1 MSLPSRAS
9 DHLER
14 TGGQSA
20 GDELRRNGR
29 VPDLRRYGP
38 GQRSG
43 RGGGARRRQVARKG
57 ATTFE
62 RRGVKGAEVEA
73 DGRQRSG
80 AGSAIG
86 GICAATKPRD
96 AEVGATTSNKTKLA
110 VINTDFAFF
119 QITVLITYFFFS
131 LSVRY
136 NPNMCYLTGAVRSGR
151 NTTLQVF
158 RVKKMKCFKFFLT
171 DFLLFC

>member
-14 TGGQSA
+14 TGGQLPEMSSA
-20 GDELRRNGR
+20 GTDGTRTCGGTEQDSAPDAEAVRGEGR
-29 VPDLRRYGP
+29 LP
-38 GQRSG
+38 GREQLLFERSG
-43 RGGGARRRQVARKG
+43 G
-57 ATTFE
+57 
-62 RRGVKGAEVEA
+62 KGAEVEA

-136 NPNMCYLTGAVRSGR
+136 NPNMCYLPGAVRSGR

-158 RVKKMKCFKFFLT
+158 RVKKMKYFKFFLT

>member
-1 MSLPSRAS
+1 MS
-9 DHLER
+9 
-14 TGGQSA
+14 SA
-20 GDELRRNGR
+20 GMDGCWTCGGTEQDSAPDAEAVRGEGR
-29 VPDLRRYGP
+29 LP
-38 GQRSG
+38 G
-43 RGGGARRRQVARKG
+43 RKRIQ
-57 ATTFE
+57 FE
-62 RRGVKGAEVEA
+62 RSGVKGAEVEV

-136 NPNMCYLTGAVRSGR
+136 NPNMCYLPGAVRSGK
-151 NTTLQVF
+151 NTTLQFF